1 MTTDT
6 KKFWVYIK
14 NTPRVTSV
22 KVSLNETAETIIEQ
36 AKPKYGPEISQYSLI
51 ELTLV
56 DSTGKIIDPTID
68 IKDITNENS
77 RDNPFEIR
85 IINNEGNFLEH
96 KGDGIYYPT
105 AATFRSQYD
114 VDEFLG
120 TNHLQSVDPEG
131 RPTGTQRTRKYK
143 DLKPESYYVV
153 HKSDDLFLKV
163 VKEANYAVAPSRM
176 HRIFLKHYFEKN
188 LVITKPTLNKDQS
201 GDLGISGV
209 DVLRSN
215 VTLEIYFLSWHTG
228 SKLDKEDFYYF
239 INDTIVKFLPH
250 NLVVANKRSL
260 SHFKTIFQSNNSQ
273 CVIKWFS
280 RINQMTLA
288 VKERLSN
295 DE

>member
-1 MTTDT
+1 MTTET

-22 KVSLNETAETIIEQ
+22 KVLLDETAETIIEK

-56 DSTGKIIDPTID
+56 DSTGKIIDPTTD

-77 RDNPFEIR
+77 RDKPFEIK

-96 KGDGIYYPT
+96 KDVQIFILVKYEGEGIYYPT

-153 HKSDDLFLKV
+153 V
-163 VKEANYAVAPSRM
+163 
-176 HRIFLKHYFEKN
+176 
-188 LVITKPTLNKDQS
+188 
-201 GDLGISGV
+201 
-209 DVLRSN
+209 
-215 VTLEIYFLSWHTG
+215 
-228 SKLDKEDFYYF
+228 
-239 INDTIVKFLPH
+239 
-250 NLVVANKRSL
+250 
-260 SHFKTIFQSNNSQ
+260 
-273 CVIKWFS
+273 
-280 RINQMTLA
+280 
-288 VKERLSN
+288 
-295 DE
+295 